1 MDIVLERGLPGS
13 TFDAA
18 VAGDP
23 VAFARIVAAFHD
35 DMARVAFVVCRDVDL
50 AQEAVQAAWAT
61 AWPRLGTLR
70 DRDRLRPWLITIA
83 ANEARQLVR
92 RRLRRGIREIALDIE
107 DGGTI
112 TGRPDPADGAAL
124 VDLANALAGLDPG
137 DRAIVGMRYA
147 AGMTSA
153 EIGAALGISD
163 ASARVRMAKV
173 LRRLRKDLGDD

>member
-1 MDIVLERGLPGS
+1 MDAVLDRGLPSS

-18 VAGDP
+18 AAGDP
-23 VAFARIVAAFHD
+23 VAFTRIVAMYHD
-35 DMARVAFVVCRDVDL
+35 DMARVAFVVCREVDL
-50 AQEAVQAAWAT
+50 AQDAVQAAWAT

-70 DRDRLRPWLITIA
+70 DRERLRPWLIAIA

-92 RRLRRGIREIALDIE
+92 RGRRRGIREIALDLD
-107 DGGTI
+107 DGGMT
-112 TGRPDPADGAAL
+112 TGRTDLGDRAAL
-124 VDLANALAGLDPG
+124 VDLANALAALDPS

-153 EIGAALGISD
+153 EIGQALGMSD
-163 ASARVRMAKV
+163 ASARVRLAKI